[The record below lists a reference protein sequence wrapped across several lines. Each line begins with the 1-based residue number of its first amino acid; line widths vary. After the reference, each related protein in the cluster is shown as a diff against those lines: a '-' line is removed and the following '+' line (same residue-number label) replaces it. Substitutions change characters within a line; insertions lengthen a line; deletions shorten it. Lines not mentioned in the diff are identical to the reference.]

1 MGQRIGVAKVAKLL
15 GITRRDLNKRLQAA
29 DIPTFE
35 GEVDYEKVRCIAPS
49 LNFGDPAVRRAQYLR
64 EDTSRTF
71 QKDKE
76 TLERESLE
84 HEVKHLTT
92 ELMIASREAE
102 YFQDILQEMA
112 DRLGEVQMNERGDRQ
127 GLAFELCGWLRNRI
141 ASSDTDT

>member
-15 GITRRDLNKRLQAA
+15 GIKRGDLNKRLQAA

-49 LNFGDPAVRRAQYLR
+49 LNFGDPAVRRAQYMR
-64 EDTSRTF
+64 EDTSKTF
-71 QKDKE
+71 HKDQA
-76 TLERESLE
+76 TLEREALE

-92 ELMIASREAE
+92 ELMVASREAD

-112 DRLGEVQMNERGDRQ
+112 DRLGEVQMGERGERQ
-127 GLAFELCGWLRNRI
+127 ALAFELCGWLRNRI
-141 ASSDTDT
+141 ASSDAEA